1 MNDDWVLTSCDE
13 SFSFVYVEKQNGA
26 LLWASENNENNIMA
40 ARGCP
45 TKGEAMFFLN
55 QWTRFKHVKYGVALR
70 SELLK

>member
-13 SFSFVYVEKQNGA
+13 SLSFVYVEKQNGA
-26 LLWASENNENNIMA
+26 LLWAKANNENNIMA
-40 ARGCP
+40 ARGFP

-55 QWTRFKHVKYGVALR
+55 QWTKFKHVKYGVALR